1 MRGNQKNKNYKIK
14 WTPKFAYAIGL
25 LTTDGNLSKDGR
37 HLSFTSKDI
46 QLVKTFKNCLDL
58 TSVKIGN
65 KTSGATDKRYHRI
78 QFSNSNLYKWLLKIG
93 LMPNKSRKI
102 GTMKIPNKYF
112 LDFLRGCFDGDGSF
126 YSYWDPRWKSSFMF
140 YTTFC
145 SGSLT
150 FIRWL
155 RKRIKQLINIKGH
168 INANK
173 LKAIWQLKFA
183 KGESRELWQELYYST
198 EIPFLKRKYLK
209 IKRAQMEELED
220 SHP

>member
-1 MRGNQKNKNYKIK
+1 MRGNQKNKNYQIK
-14 WTPKFAYAIGL
+14 WNPEFAYVIGL

-37 HLSFTSKDI
+37 HIAFTSKDI
-46 QLVKTFKNCLDL
+46 QLVKSFK
-58 TSVKIGN
+58 
-65 KTSGATDKRYHRI
+65 
-78 QFSNSNLYKWLLKIG
+78 
-93 LMPNKSRKI
+93 
-102 GTMKIPNKYF
+102 
-112 LDFLRGCFDGDGSF
+112 GCFDGDGSF

-145 SGSLT
+145 SSSLT

-155 RKRIKQLINIKGH
+155 RKRIKQLININGH
-168 INANK
+168 VNANK
-173 LKAIWQLKFA
+173 LKTIWQLKFA
-183 KGESRELWQELYYST
+183 KGESKELWRELYYST